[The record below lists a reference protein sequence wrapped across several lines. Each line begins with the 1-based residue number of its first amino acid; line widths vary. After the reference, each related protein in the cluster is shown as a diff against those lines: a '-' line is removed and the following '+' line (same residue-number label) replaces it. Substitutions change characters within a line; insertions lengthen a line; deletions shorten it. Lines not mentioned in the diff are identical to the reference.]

1 MAQRI
6 DRLNALAV
14 SRAKKPGLHADGGGL
29 GLQVTASGAKS
40 WILRFMLNGRPRSMG
55 LGSLTAVGLSDA
67 RELAREAR
75 RLCANGVDP
84 IEARNRRRAGDL
96 LEAAKSKTFKDCAT
110 AYIDGHKAS
119 WQNAKHATQWT
130 NTLSTYAYPILGAVP
145 VQNIDAGMVTRVI
158 EPIWT
163 TKTETAMR
171 LRGRIEAVLN
181 WATASGYRQGEN
193 PARWRGHLE
202 NRLPSGATLR
212 AVRHHA
218 ALPYDVVG
226 EFIVV
231 LRRQNGIAALALEL
245 AILTACRTGEVI
257 GALWSEI
264 DIENAVWIIPAGRMK
279 GRKEH
284 RVPLSSDALALLDKA
299 HGLRDESVK
308 ETFVFTGRKK
318 GKSLS
323 NMAMLKLL
331 KRMGRDDVTVHGFRS
346 TFRDWCSEQTN
357 YPREVA
363 EMALAHTV
371 GDKVE
376 AAYRRG
382 DLFEKRK
389 RLMDAWAAFCA
400 IGGTRDGIV
409 TPIREHIE

>member
-29 GLQVTASGAKS
+29 YLQVTASGAKS
-40 WILRFMLNGRPRSMG
+40 WVLRFMLNGKARSMG

-75 RLCANGVDP
+75 RLRASGVDP
-84 IEARNRRRAGDL
+84 IDARDRRRAGDL

-130 NTLSTYAYPILGAVP
+130 NTLTTYAYPILGAVP
-145 VQNIDAGMVTRVI
+145 VRSIDAGMVTRVI

-163 TKTETAMR
+163 IKTETAMR

-202 NRLPSGATLR
+202 NRLPSGAKLR
-212 AVRHHA
+212 GIRHHA
-218 ALPYDVVG
+218 ALPYDAVG
-226 EFIVV
+226 EFMVS

-245 AILTACRTGEVI
+245 VILTASRTGEVI
-257 GALWSEI
+257 GAQWSEI
-264 DIENAVWIIPAGRMK
+264 DVEKAAWVIPAGRMK

-284 RVPLSSDALALLDKA
+284 RVPLSSDALAVLDKV
-299 HGLRDESVK
+299 HGLRDESDKV
-308 ETFVFTGRKK
+308 TFVFPGGKK
-318 GKSLS
+318 GKPLS
-323 NMAMLKLL
+323 NMAMLNLL
-331 KRMGRDDVTVHGFRS
+331 KRMGRDDLTVHGFRS

-363 EMALAHTV
+363 EMALAHAV

-382 DLFEKRK
+382 DLLAKRK
-389 RLMDAWAAFCA
+389 QLMDAWARYCAESAVSGKVVA
-400 IGGTRDGIV
+400 IGRGKK
-409 TPIREHIE
+409 